1 MSRRDGIK
9 HKLPPWFKIRLAVN
23 DRSAAVGQLVRNSNL
38 HTVCQSA
45 SCPNRAECWSAGTA
59 TFMILGNLCTRG
71 CGFCGVPKG
80 RPSGIDAGEPER
92 VAAAVE
98 SLRLQYAVVT
108 SVTRDDLQDGG
119 ASVFAETIT
128 AIRKKNPVCKVEVL
142 IPDFQGSTSAL
153 AAVLSARPDVLNHN
167 IETVPSLYAVVR
179 PQADYQRSLE
189 LLRRS
194 KIQGAATKTGL
205 MVGLGEGIREITA
218 VMEDVRGA
226 GCSTLTIGQY
236 LRPSRRH
243 LPVQRYYTPDEFHS
257 LRERA
262 FSLGF
267 DAVASGPLV
276 RSSYHAG
283 EMGCHEQ

>member
-128 AIRKKNPVCKVEVL
+128 AIRRKNPGCKVEVL
-142 IPDFQGSTSAL
+142 IPDFQGSASAL

-194 KIQGAATKTGL
+194 KIQGATTKTGL
-205 MVGLGEGIREITA
+205 MVGLGEGIHEITS
-218 VMEDVRGA
+218 VMEDVRGV
-226 GCSTLTIGQY
+226 GCRMLTIGQY

-243 LPVQRYYTPDEFHS
+243 LPVQRYYTPEEFHS

-262 FSLGF
+262 LSLGF

-276 RSSYHAG
+276 RSSYHA
-283 EMGCHEQ
+283 EQYSAR

>member
-1 MSRRDGIK
+1 MSRRDGVQ

-23 DRSAAVGQLVRNSNL
+23 DRSAAVGQLVRNGNL

-45 SCPNRAECWSAGTA
+45 SCPNRSECWSAGTA
-59 TFMILGNLCTRG
+59 AFMILGNICTRG

-80 RPSGIDAGEPER
+80 RPSGVDAGEPER

-98 SLRLQYAVVT
+98 SLCLHYAVVT
-108 SVTRDDLQDGG
+108 SVTRDDLHDGG
-119 ASVFAETIT
+119 ASVFAGTIK
-128 AIRKKNPVCKVEVL
+128 AIRRRNPGCRVEVL
-142 IPDFQGSTSAL
+142 IPDFQGSASAL
-153 AAVLSARPDVLNHN
+153 AAVLSACPDVLNHN

-179 PQADYQRSLE
+179 PHADYQRSLE

-205 MVGLGEGIREITA
+205 MVGLGEGTHEITA
-218 VMEDVRGA
+218 VMEDVRSV
-226 GCSTLTIGQY
+226 GCRKLTIGQY

-243 LPVQRYYTPDEFHS
+243 LPVQRYYTPEEFHS
-257 LRERA
+257 LREYA
-262 FSLGF
+262 LSLGF

-276 RSSYHAG
+276 RSSYHA
-283 EMGCHEQ
+283 EQYS